1 MPVANTLA
9 YWRRSSVTKKKV
21 FNDQT
26 RLKQEEGRITA
37 VSDGVRVGSV
47 VRCDD
52 NDEKIKNVAKNVAN
66 YINLVSTLQN
76 VSSSHWR
83 GAMIS

>member
-1 MPVANTLA
+1 LNV
-9 YWRRSSVTKKKV
+9 
-21 FNDQT
+21 QT

-66 YINLVSTLQN
+66 YINLVSTL
-76 VSSSHWR
+76 
-83 GAMIS
+83 